1 MKYLLIITLLA
12 FLSIGMTE
20 PMSAQEVNTDAM
32 QSDNME
38 LNIPPLSV
46 ILDSALA
53 TNAMVR
59 FRDQG
64 IIGKQSNLT
73 SYKNYWTRNLG
84 VQADVRYGTFNNFS
98 TNTAEG
104 QSPSVLA
111 TNTTQTV
118 YGVGIYLKFPLQDVL
133 NRKNQITMAR
143 SELDQARSMAE
154 AQREEIRHEIIRQY
168 NEVIL
173 KQHILTIKAK
183 NLSSSRV
190 NMDMANKQFQN
201 GVVSV
206 TEYTRISDIVAD
218 VESEFETAKADFI
231 TSYMIL
237 EEMAGFKFN

>member
-1 MKYLLIITLLA
+1 MKYLLIITLLV
-12 FLSIGMTE
+12 FLIIGMTE

-46 ILDSALA
+46 ILDSAIA

-104 QSPSVLA
+104 QSPSVFA

-118 YGVGIYLKFPLQDVL
+118 YGVGIYLKLPLQDVL

-183 NLSSSRV
+183 NLSASRV
-190 NMDMANKQFQN
+190 NMDMAIKQFQN